1 MSHARHPS
9 RASDAPGAPAAPGAP
24 TTTRR
29 VVVLS
34 AALSES
40 STTTMLGERLA
51 AATVRAAAEPIE
63 VTTIELR
70 DYFAEIAQAF
80 GSFAPQRLRE
90 VFEQVAVADAVIALT
105 PIYNTSY
112 SGLFKSFFDVLPEDS
127 LRGTPVLIGA
137 TGGTPRH
144 SLALDYAVR
153 PMLAYLKA
161 EVLTTTVF
169 AATEDWGTAPDDVR
183 PLPERIDLAGAR
195 LADAIAARPERRV
208 VDEFEAT
215 PSFAEMLGQFGGA
228 NSPA

>member
-1 MSHARHPS
+1 MS
-9 RASDAPGAPAAPGAP
+9 
-24 TTTRR
+24 RR

-51 AATVRAAAEPIE
+51 AASVRASSEELE
-63 VTTIELR
+63 VVTIELR

-80 GSFAPQRLRE
+80 GSFAPERLRE
-90 VFEQVAVADAVIALT
+90 VFEQVAAADGVIALT

-153 PMLAYLKA
+153 PMLSYLKA

-169 AATEDWGTAPDDVR
+169 AATEDWGTAADDVR
-183 PLPERIDLAGAR
+183 PLPERIELA
-195 LADAIAARPERRV
+195 
-208 VDEFEAT
+208 
-215 PSFAEMLGQFGGA
+215 
-228 NSPA
+228 

>member
-1 MSHARHPS
+1 MS
-9 RASDAPGAPAAPGAP
+9 
-24 TTTRR
+24 RR

-51 AATVRAAAEPIE
+51 AASVRASSEELE
-63 VTTIELR
+63 VVTIELR

-80 GSFAPQRLRE
+80 GSFAPERLRE
-90 VFEQVAVADAVIALT
+90 VFEQVAAADGVIALT

-153 PMLAYLKA
+153 PMLSYLKA

-169 AATEDWGTAPDDVR
+169 AATEDWGTAADDVR
-183 PLPERIDLAGAR
+183 PLPERIELAGAR
-195 LADAIAARPERRV
+195 LADAISARPV
-208 VDEFEAT
+208 KHAVDEFEAT
-215 PSFAEMLGQFGGA
+215 PSFAEMLSQSQGR
-228 NSPA
+228 